1 MRNVDRLPRI
11 KSRPFPHVVVKN
23 FLDPPTLDLVID
35 ALAGLEYDF
44 KESDLFSYWA
54 SIELTDINQVGW
66 RTIGVSGSR
75 IQAIAEIMADVILEE
90 QDNIGFE
97 LDMVAGVT
105 NNGVPL
111 ATVVSDLLG
120 IDFGMIRP
128 SREGTQINYASNY
141 AGLKGKNV
149 VLIDDVVSS
158 GSTAEE
164 VIEFVRA
171 REGVPVLAMV
181 LINKK
186 ADNKI
191 DDVPLRALI
200 RARPVRT

>member
-1 MRNVDRLPRI
+1 MSIEKMTAKAN
-11 KSRPFPHVVVKN
+11 
-23 FLDPPTLDLVID
+23 
-35 ALAGLEYDF
+35 EF
-44 KESDLFSYWA
+44 KEKGQSNREISHEMHLSQATVEWLLAKQA
-54 SIELTDINQVGW
+54 SENFDEAPPPDVKVGW
-66 RTIGVSGSR
+66 RTIGVSGFR
-75 IQAIAEIMADVILEE
+75 IQAIAEIMTDVILEE
-90 QDNIGFE
+90 QDNLGFE

-105 NNGVPL
+105 NNGIPL
-111 ATVVSDLLG
+111 AIIVSDLLG

-141 AGLKGKNV
+141 AGLKGKNI

-164 VIEFVRA
+164 VIKFVRKK
-171 REGVPVLAMV
+171 EGVPVLTVV

-186 ADNKI
+186 ADDKI
-191 DDVPLRALI
+191 DNVPLRALI

>member
-1 MRNVDRLPRI
+1 M
-11 KSRPFPHVVVKN
+11 
-23 FLDPPTLDLVID
+23 
-35 ALAGLEYDF
+35 
-44 KESDLFSYWA
+44 
-54 SIELTDINQVGW
+54 SIEKMTAKAKELKEKGQSNREISQEMHLSQATVEWLLAKQASENFNEAPPPDVKVGW
-66 RTIGVSGSR
+66 RTIGVSGTR

-90 QDNIGFE
+90 QDNLGFE

-105 NNGVPL
+105 NNGISL
-111 ATVVSDLLG
+111 ATIISDLLS

-141 AGLKGKNV
+141 AGLKGKNI

-164 VIEFVRA
+164 VIKFVRA
-171 REGVPVLAMV
+171 REGVPVLVMV

>member
-1 MRNVDRLPRI
+1 MSLEGMAAKAKELKDKGQTNREIGHEMHLGQPTIDWLLAKQASGNFDEAP
-11 KSRPFPHVVVKN
+11 PPDVK
-23 FLDPPTLDLVID
+23 
-35 ALAGLEYDF
+35 
-44 KESDLFSYWA
+44 
-54 SIELTDINQVGW
+54 VGW

-90 QDNIGFE
+90 QDNLGFE

-105 NNGVPL
+105 NNGIPL
-111 ATVVSDLLG
+111 ATMVSDLLG

-141 AGLKGKNV
+141 AGLKGKNI

>member
-1 MRNVDRLPRI
+1 MARAKELKEEGQSNREISQEMHLAQATVDWLLAKQASENFDGALP
-11 KSRPFPHVVVKN
+11 PDVK
-23 FLDPPTLDLVID
+23 
-35 ALAGLEYDF
+35 
-44 KESDLFSYWA
+44 
-54 SIELTDINQVGW
+54 VGW

-90 QDNIGFE
+90 QDNLGFE

-105 NNGVPL
+105 NNGIPL
-111 ATVVSDLLG
+111 ATMVSDLLG

-141 AGLKGKNV
+141 AGLKGKNI

-158 GSTAEE
+158 GSTADE
-164 VIEFVRA
+164 VIKFVKS
-171 REGVPVLAMV
+171 REGVPVLTMV

-191 DDVPLRALI
+191 DNVPLRALI

>member
-1 MRNVDRLPRI
+1 M
-11 KSRPFPHVVVKN
+11 
-23 FLDPPTLDLVID
+23 
-35 ALAGLEYDF
+35 
-44 KESDLFSYWA
+44 
-54 SIELTDINQVGW
+54 SIEKMATKVKELKDKGQSNREISQEMHLSQATVEWLLAKQASENFDEAPPPDVKVGW
-66 RTIGVSGSR
+66 RTIGVSGFR

-90 QDNIGFE
+90 QDNLEFE
-97 LDMVAGVT
+97 LDMVAGVA

-111 ATVVSDLLG
+111 ATMVSNLLG
-120 IDFGMIRP
+120 VDFGVIRP

-141 AGLKGKNV
+141 AGFKGKNIV
-149 VLIDDVVSS
+149 IIDDVVSS
-158 GSTAEE
+158 GSTVEE

-181 LINKK
+181 LINKR

-191 DDVPLRALI
+191 DGVPLRALI

>member
-1 MRNVDRLPRI
+1 M
-11 KSRPFPHVVVKN
+11 
-23 FLDPPTLDLVID
+23 
-35 ALAGLEYDF
+35 
-44 KESDLFSYWA
+44 
-54 SIELTDINQVGW
+54 SIEKMAAKVKELKDKGQGNREISQEMNLSQATVEWLLAKQASEKFDEALPPDVKVGW

-75 IQAIAEIMADVILEE
+75 IQAIAEIMVDVILEE
-90 QDNIGFE
+90 QDNLGFE
-97 LDMVAGVT
+97 LDMVAGVA

-111 ATVVSDLLG
+111 ATMVSDLLG
-120 IDFGMIRP
+120 VDFGVIRP

-141 AGLKGKNV
+141 AGLKGKNIV
-149 VLIDDVVSS
+149 IIDDVVSS
-158 GSTAEE
+158 GSTAKE

>member
-1 MRNVDRLPRI
+1 MAAKAKELKDKGQTNREIGHEMHLGQPTIDWLLAKQASGNFDEAP
-11 KSRPFPHVVVKN
+11 PPDVK
-23 FLDPPTLDLVID
+23 
-35 ALAGLEYDF
+35 
-44 KESDLFSYWA
+44 
-54 SIELTDINQVGW
+54 VGW

-105 NNGVPL
+105 NNGIPL
-111 ATVVSDLLG
+111 ATMVSDLLG
-120 IDFGMIRP
+120 VDFGMIRP

-141 AGLKGKNV
+141 AGLKGKNI

>member
-1 MRNVDRLPRI
+1 M
-11 KSRPFPHVVVKN
+11 
-23 FLDPPTLDLVID
+23 
-35 ALAGLEYDF
+35 
-44 KESDLFSYWA
+44 
-54 SIELTDINQVGW
+54 SIEKMAAKVKELKDKGQGNREISQEMNLSQATVEWLLAKQASEKFDEALPPDVKVGW

-75 IQAIAEIMADVILEE
+75 IQAIAEIMTDVILEE
-90 QDNIGFE
+90 QDNLGFE
-97 LDMVAGVT
+97 LDMVAGVA

-111 ATVVSDLLG
+111 ATMVSDLLG
-120 IDFGMIRP
+120 VDFGVIRP

-141 AGLKGKNV
+141 AGLKGKNIV
-149 VLIDDVVSS
+149 IIDDVVGS

-171 REGVPVLAMV
+171 RKGVPVLAMV
-181 LINKK
+181 LINKR

>member
-1 MRNVDRLPRI
+1 MNMSIVNMMARAKELKEEGQSNREISQEMHLAQATVDWLLAKQASENFDEAPP
-11 KSRPFPHVVVKN
+11 SDVK
-23 FLDPPTLDLVID
+23 
-35 ALAGLEYDF
+35 
-44 KESDLFSYWA
+44 
-54 SIELTDINQVGW
+54 VGW

-111 ATVVSDLLG
+111 ATMVSDLLG
-120 IDFGMIRP
+120 VDFGMIRP

-141 AGLKGKNV
+141 AGLKGKNIV
-149 VLIDDVVSS
+149 IIDDVVSS

-164 VIEFVRA
+164 VIEFVKA
-171 REGVPVLAMV
+171 RKGVPVLAMV

>member
-1 MRNVDRLPRI
+1 MSLEGMAAKAKELKDKGQTNREIGHEMHLGQPTIDWLLAKQASENFDEAP
-11 KSRPFPHVVVKN
+11 PPDVK
-23 FLDPPTLDLVID
+23 
-35 ALAGLEYDF
+35 
-44 KESDLFSYWA
+44 
-54 SIELTDINQVGW
+54 VGW

-90 QDNIGFE
+90 QDNLGFE

-105 NNGVPL
+105 NNGIPL
-111 ATVVSDLLG
+111 ATMVSDLLG
-120 IDFGMIRP
+120 VDFGMIRP

-141 AGLKGKNV
+141 AGLKGKNI

-164 VIEFVRA
+164 VIKFVKSK
-171 REGVPVLAMV
+171 EGVPVLTMV

>member
-1 MRNVDRLPRI
+1 M
-11 KSRPFPHVVVKN
+11 
-23 FLDPPTLDLVID
+23 
-35 ALAGLEYDF
+35 
-44 KESDLFSYWA
+44 
-54 SIELTDINQVGW
+54 SIEKMAAKVKELKDKGQGNREISQEMNLSQATVEWLLAKQASEKFDEALPPDVKVGW

-75 IQAIAEIMADVILEE
+75 IQAIAEIMVDVILEE
-90 QDNIGFE
+90 QDNLGFE
-97 LDMVAGVT
+97 LDMVAGVA

-111 ATVVSDLLG
+111 ATMVSDMLG
-120 IDFGMIRP
+120 VDFGVIRP

-141 AGLKGKNV
+141 AGLKGKNIV
-149 VLIDDVVSS
+149 IIDDVVSS
-158 GSTAEE
+158 GTTAEE

-191 DDVPLRALI
+191 ADVPLRALI
-200 RARPVRT
+200 RARPVKT

>member
-1 MRNVDRLPRI
+1 MSLEGMAAKAKELKDKGQTNREIGHEMHLGQATIDWLLTKQASGNFDEAP
-11 KSRPFPHVVVKN
+11 PPDVK
-23 FLDPPTLDLVID
+23 
-35 ALAGLEYDF
+35 
-44 KESDLFSYWA
+44 
-54 SIELTDINQVGW
+54 VGW

-90 QDNIGFE
+90 QDNLGFE

-105 NNGVPL
+105 NNGIPL
-111 ATVVSDLLG
+111 ATMVSDLLG
-120 IDFGMIRP
+120 VDFGMIRP

-141 AGLKGKNV
+141 AGLKGKNI

>member
-1 MRNVDRLPRI
+1 M
-11 KSRPFPHVVVKN
+11 
-23 FLDPPTLDLVID
+23 
-35 ALAGLEYDF
+35 
-44 KESDLFSYWA
+44 
-54 SIELTDINQVGW
+54 SIENMMARAKELKEEGQSNREISQEMHLAQATVDWLLAKQASENFDETLPPDVKVGW
-66 RTIGVSGSR
+66 RTIGVSGFR

-90 QDNIGFE
+90 QDNLGFE

-111 ATVVSDLLG
+111 ATMVSDLLG
-120 IDFGMIRP
+120 VDFGMIRP

-141 AGLKGKNV
+141 AGLKGKNI

-158 GSTAEE
+158 GSTSEE
-164 VIEFVRA
+164 VIKFVKA

-191 DDVPLRALI
+191 EDVPLRALI

>member
-1 MRNVDRLPRI
+1 MAAKARELKDKGQTNQEIGHEMHLGRATIDWLLAKQASENFDEAP
-11 KSRPFPHVVVKN
+11 PPDVK
-23 FLDPPTLDLVID
+23 
-35 ALAGLEYDF
+35 
-44 KESDLFSYWA
+44 
-54 SIELTDINQVGW
+54 VGW

-90 QDNIGFE
+90 QDNLGFE

-105 NNGVPL
+105 NNGIPL
-111 ATVVSDLLG
+111 ATMVSDLLG
-120 IDFGMIRP
+120 VDFGMIRP
-128 SREGTQINYASNY
+128 SREGTDINYASNY
-141 AGLKGKNV
+141 AGLKGKNI

-164 VIEFVRA
+164 VIKFVRA

>member
-1 MRNVDRLPRI
+1 MAAKAKELKDKGQTNREIGHEMHLGQPTIDWLLAKQASGDFDEAP
-11 KSRPFPHVVVKN
+11 PPDVK
-23 FLDPPTLDLVID
+23 
-35 ALAGLEYDF
+35 
-44 KESDLFSYWA
+44 
-54 SIELTDINQVGW
+54 VGW

-90 QDNIGFE
+90 QDNLGFE

-105 NNGVPL
+105 NNGIPL
-111 ATVVSDLLG
+111 ATMVSDLLG
-120 IDFGMIRP
+120 VDFGMIRP

-141 AGLKGKNV
+141 AGLKGKNIV
-149 VLIDDVVSS
+149 IIDDVVSS

>member
-1 MRNVDRLPRI
+1 M
-11 KSRPFPHVVVKN
+11 
-23 FLDPPTLDLVID
+23 
-35 ALAGLEYDF
+35 
-44 KESDLFSYWA
+44 
-54 SIELTDINQVGW
+54 SIEKMAAKVKELKDKGQGNREISQEMNLSQATVEWLLAKQASEKFDEALPPDVKVGW

-97 LDMVAGVT
+97 LDMVAGVA

-111 ATVVSDLLG
+111 ATMVSDLLG
-120 IDFGMIRP
+120 VDFGVIRP

-141 AGLKGKNV
+141 AGLKGKNIV
-149 VLIDDVVSS
+149 IIDDVVSS
-158 GSTAEE
+158 GTTAEE

>member
-1 MRNVDRLPRI
+1 M
-11 KSRPFPHVVVKN
+11 
-23 FLDPPTLDLVID
+23 
-35 ALAGLEYDF
+35 
-44 KESDLFSYWA
+44 
-54 SIELTDINQVGW
+54 SIENMMAKAKELKEEGQSDREISQEMHLAQATVDWLLAKQASENFDETLPPDVKVGW

-90 QDNIGFE
+90 QDNLGFE

-111 ATVVSDLLG
+111 ATMVSDLLG
-120 IDFGMIRP
+120 VDFGMIRP
-128 SREGTQINYASNY
+128 SREGTRINYASNY
-141 AGLKGKNV
+141 AGLKGKNI

-158 GSTAEE
+158 GSTSEE
-164 VIEFVRA
+164 VIKFVKA

>member
-1 MRNVDRLPRI
+1 M
-11 KSRPFPHVVVKN
+11 SM
-23 FLDPPTLDLVID
+23 
-35 ALAGLEYDF
+35 
-44 KESDLFSYWA
+44 
-54 SIELTDINQVGW
+54 SIENMMARAKELKEEGQSNREISQEMHLAQATVDWLLAKQASENFDGALPPDVKVGW

-111 ATVVSDLLG
+111 ATMVSNLLG
-120 IDFGMIRP
+120 VDFGMIRP

-141 AGLKGKNV
+141 AGLKGKNI

-164 VIEFVRA
+164 VIKFVK
-171 REGVPVLAMV
+171 EIKGVPVLALS
-181 LINKK
+181 LIH
-186 ADNKI
+186 I
-191 DDVPLRALI
+191 
-200 RARPVRT
+200 

>member
-1 MRNVDRLPRI
+1 MARAKELKEEGQSNREISQEMHLAQATVDWLLAKQASENFDEAP
-11 KSRPFPHVVVKN
+11 PPDVK
-23 FLDPPTLDLVID
+23 
-35 ALAGLEYDF
+35 
-44 KESDLFSYWA
+44 
-54 SIELTDINQVGW
+54 VGW

-111 ATVVSDLLG
+111 ATMVSDLLG
-120 IDFGMIRP
+120 VDFGMIRP

-141 AGLKGKNV
+141 AGLKGKNIV
-149 VLIDDVVSS
+149 IIDDVVSS

-164 VIEFVRA
+164 VIEFVKE

-186 ADNKI
+186 ADNEI
-191 DDVPLRALI
+191 DNVPLRALI

>member
-1 MRNVDRLPRI
+1 M
-11 KSRPFPHVVVKN
+11 
-23 FLDPPTLDLVID
+23 
-35 ALAGLEYDF
+35 
-44 KESDLFSYWA
+44 
-54 SIELTDINQVGW
+54 SIENMVAKAKELKDKGQTNREIGHEMHLGQPTVDWLLAKQASENFDEAPPPDVKVGW

-90 QDNIGFE
+90 QDNLGFE

-111 ATVVSDLLG
+111 ATMVSDLLG
-120 IDFGMIRP
+120 VDFGVIRP
-128 SREGTQINYASNY
+128 SREGTQTNYASNY
-141 AGLKGKNV
+141 AGFKGKSIV
-149 VLIDDVVSS
+149 IIDDVVSS
-158 GSTAEE
+158 GSTVEE

>member
-1 MRNVDRLPRI
+1 MAAKAKELKDKGQTNREIGHEMHLGQPTIDWLLAKQASGDFDEAP
-11 KSRPFPHVVVKN
+11 PPDVK
-23 FLDPPTLDLVID
+23 
-35 ALAGLEYDF
+35 
-44 KESDLFSYWA
+44 
-54 SIELTDINQVGW
+54 VGW

-75 IQAIAEIMADVILEE
+75 VQAIAEIMADVILEE
-90 QDNIGFE
+90 QDNLGFE

-105 NNGVPL
+105 NNGIPL
-111 ATVVSDLLG
+111 ATMVSGLLG
-120 IDFGMIRP
+120 VDFGMIRP
-128 SREGTQINYASNY
+128 SREGTHINYASNY
-141 AGLKGKNV
+141 AGLKGKNI

-164 VIEFVRA
+164 VIKFVRA
-171 REGVPVLAMV
+171 GEGVPVLAMV

>member
-1 MRNVDRLPRI
+1 M
-11 KSRPFPHVVVKN
+11 
-23 FLDPPTLDLVID
+23 
-35 ALAGLEYDF
+35 
-44 KESDLFSYWA
+44 
-54 SIELTDINQVGW
+54 SIEKMAAKAKELKDKGQGNREISQEMNLSQATVEWLLAKQASGNFEEAPPPDVKVGW

-97 LDMVAGVT
+97 LDMVAGVA

-111 ATVVSDLLG
+111 ATMVSDQLG
-120 IDFGMIRP
+120 VDFGVIRP

-141 AGLKGKNV
+141 AGLNGKNIV
-149 VLIDDVVSS
+149 IIDDVVGS

-171 REGVPVLAMV
+171 RKGVPVLAMV
-181 LINKK
+181 LINKR